1 MALTVMLVIAALPVA
16 SQESGLSP
24 DYKAAAEVL
33 YEQFYTLEQT
43 SDCTSISQEYEN
55 SRIDERYIK
64 VKNAASLVKT
74 EADRAMHNLLEA
86 YMTLVESGHLVLLLY
101 GTCTFSPDVEEAIKT
116 CREAVE
122 TGLRGGSISPVT
134 ICEN

>member
-1 MALTVMLVIAALPVA
+1 MALTSILLIAALPAA

-33 YEQFYTLEQT
+33 YEQFYSLERM

-55 SRIDERYIK
+55 PRIEERYNTL
-64 VKNAASLVKT
+64 KNAASLVKT
-74 EADRAMHNLLEA
+74 EADKAMHSLLEG
-86 YMTLVESGHLVLLLY
+86 YMTIVESGHLVLLLY
-101 GTCTFSPDVEEAIKT
+101 GTCTFSPEVEEAIKS

-122 TGLRGGSISPVT
+122 TGLNGGSISPVT
-134 ICEN
+134 VCEY